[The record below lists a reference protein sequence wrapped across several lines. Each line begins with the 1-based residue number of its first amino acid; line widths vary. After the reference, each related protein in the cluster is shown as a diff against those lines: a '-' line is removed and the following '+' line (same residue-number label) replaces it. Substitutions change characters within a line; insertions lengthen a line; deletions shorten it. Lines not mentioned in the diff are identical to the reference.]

1 VSEIAR
7 ANGWLAESADPAHVV
22 IAQLIAAR
30 REQRLSQAALA
41 RRLGITQTAVSYWE
55 SGKRDVSLVDA
66 VRWASALGRV
76 ILAADPAER
85 DEPLPELIAG
95 GLS

>member
-1 VSEIAR
+1 MSEP
-7 ANGWLAESADPAHVV
+7 SDPVHLV

-66 VRWASALGRV
+66 VRWAGALGRV
-76 ILAADPAER
+76 VLAADPTER